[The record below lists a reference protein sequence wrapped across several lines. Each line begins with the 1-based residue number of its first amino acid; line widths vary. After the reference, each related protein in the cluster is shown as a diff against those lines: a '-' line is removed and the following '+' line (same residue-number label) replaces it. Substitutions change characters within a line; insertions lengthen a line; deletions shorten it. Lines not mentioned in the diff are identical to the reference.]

1 MAKELLGIAVSAESE
16 AVKLAAVKDALDR
29 AGLGAKA
36 EVALAVKPWEDIMND
51 VAGVANISLAE
62 SRARRGLPDEPA
74 LAEPAYDIVDAELVD
89 DGPQMGPSST
99 GDACMGDGQVTG
111 APNCL
116 RHHLAAQLAARRVP
130 AYRPWRTPLRT
141 LTGLPVLGTR
151 RECARR
157 RIRPVQMANVG

>member
-1 MAKELLGIAVSAESE
+1 MWPARQT
-16 AVKLAAVKDALDR
+16 LA
-29 AGLGAKA
+29 
-36 EVALAVKPWEDIMND
+36 
-51 VAGVANISLAE
+51 LAE

-89 DGPQMGPSST
+89 DGPEMGPSST

-141 LTGLPVLGTR
+141 LTGLPEWASCG
-151 RECARR
+151 ECANQQ
-157 RIRPVQMANVG
+157 VCHSANKSR